1 MRALIVSVAA
11 AITSPAIANETMNTQ
26 IRIQIEGTQ
35 LIGTLE
41 DNATTRDFLAL
52 LPLAVTL
59 DDYASTEK
67 VTDLPKKLSTDGAP
81 QGVDPDVGDITYY
94 APWGNLAL
102 FYKDFG
108 YSKGLIKLGR
118 LDAGADV
125 LRRPGKVQARIERIE
140 ASSSVAS
147 PSSWPADE
155 LERIATNDDLH
166 VSPYR
171 EDGKTY
177 GTPTWIWSVAVE
189 GNLYVRAYNGVR
201 SRWYQAAIRERAG
214 RIIAAGIT
222 RQVVFEPVQGTINA
236 KIDTA
241 YRVKYAGS
249 PYLDSMIG
257 ERARAAT
264 VKILPAPSEKRR

>member
-1 MRALIVSVAA
+1 MRTLTVCIAA
-11 AITSPAIANETMNTQ
+11 AITSPAIPSETMNTQ

-35 LIGTLE
+35 LMGTLE
-41 DNATTRDFLAL
+41 DNATSRDFLAL

-67 VTDLPKKLSTDGAP
+67 VTDLPKKLSTVGAP
-81 QGVDPDVGDITYY
+81 KGVDPDAGDIAYY

-118 LDAGADV
+118 LDVGMDV
-125 LRRPGKVQARIERIE
+125 LQRPGKIQARIERIE
-140 ASSSVAS
+140 MASAVAA
-147 PSSWPADE
+147 PTNWPLNE
-155 LERIATNDDLH
+155 LERIATKDDLH
-166 VSPYR
+166 ISPYR

-177 GTPTWIWSVAVE
+177 GTPTWIWSVAVD

-214 RIIAAGIT
+214 RIIAAGMT
-222 RQVVFEPVQGTINA
+222 RQVTFEPVQGAINA
-236 KIDTA
+236 KIDAA
-241 YRVKYAGS
+241 YKVKYAGS

-264 VKILPAPSEKRR
+264 VKILPAPSEKR